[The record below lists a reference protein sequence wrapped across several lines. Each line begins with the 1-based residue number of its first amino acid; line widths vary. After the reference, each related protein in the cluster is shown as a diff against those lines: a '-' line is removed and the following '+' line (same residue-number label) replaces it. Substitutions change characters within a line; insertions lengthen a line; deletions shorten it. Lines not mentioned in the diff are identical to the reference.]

1 MSYRLMRDEL
11 GSATGID
18 RLVAS
23 SGLSIPIFTLIGNN
37 YFSKL

>member
-18 RLVAS
+18 RLLVS
-23 SGLSIPIFTLIGNN
+23 SGLSTPI
-37 YFSKL
+37 SP